1 MVNCLVS
8 TCSNLNRT
16 TFTVI
21 AYLRIKMSTTAID
34 LFCVLLTA
42 YCQNE
47 QIKTHLRQ
55 RLNFP
60 RSCKDV
66 ETAQVTAESK
76 V

>member
-21 AYLRIKMSTTAID
+21 AYLRIKMSTTAIY

-47 QIKTHLRQ
+47 QIKTQ
-55 RLNFP
+55 LNFP